1 MIFRGFQMLKV
12 LILAFLVLTSL
23 NAKEIDNFTK
33 AKKVLTDFYTQ
44 HPQYQSDFYCN
55 APFKWVK
62 NRFEVI
68 PSEAYTPRNA
78 KTKKG
83 KINERARRIEWEHI
97 MPAHNFGQ
105 HLPCW
110 RKGGRKECQNDET
123 FNKMEGDLQNLV
135 AAIGEV
141 NGDRSNYRYA
151 ESTKDMEF
159 SQYGKCAVFT
169 DFKAKRFYPADYSK
183 GWIARSYL
191 YMSKTYKIRL
201 SDQEKG
207 LMEAWDKT
215 FPVSQREKD
224 FREFAA
230 KRFYVE

>member
-1 MIFRGFQMLKV
+1 MRFLATFF
-12 LILAFLVLTSL
+12 ILAQILFAEQDFNAAKRLLTS
-23 NAKEIDNFTK
+23 
-33 AKKVLTDFYTQ
+33 FYKDSLS
-44 HPQYQSDFYCN
+44 YQTDFYCN

-62 NRFEVI
+62 NRFEIV

-110 RKGGRKECQNDET
+110 RKGGRKECQNDTT
-123 FNKMEGDLQNLV
+123 FKKMEGDLQNL
-135 AAIGEV
+135 APAIGEV

-151 ESTKDMEF
+151 ESPKDMDF
-159 SQYGKCAVFT
+159 SQYGNCKVFT
-169 DFKAKRFYPADYSK
+169 DFKGKRFYPANYSK

-191 YMSKTYKIRL
+191 YMSQTYNVRL
-201 SDQEKG
+201 SDQEKR
-207 LMEAWDKT
+207 LMEAWDRQY
-215 FPVSQREKD
+215 PMGEREKAH
-224 FREFAA
+224 REFAT
-230 KRFYVE
+230 KQGFKF